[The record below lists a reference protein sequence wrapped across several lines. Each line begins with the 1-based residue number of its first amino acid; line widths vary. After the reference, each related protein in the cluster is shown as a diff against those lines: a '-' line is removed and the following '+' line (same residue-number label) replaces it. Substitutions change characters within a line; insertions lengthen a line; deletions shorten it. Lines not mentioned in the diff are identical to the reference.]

1 MGISPEI
8 SDSSNYEKPIAFT
21 NMEITKLAI
30 HGAWQ
35 TYSPIIEDSR
45 GCLKEWFNYSQNFKQ
60 TGLKFEVSQ
69 SIFSKSKKGVI
80 RGIHY
85 SLSPSSQWKW
95 ITCVYGSILDVIVD
109 VRLDS
114 PTFGQQVQVFLND
127 SNGIGVL
134 IQGNL
139 GHAFQSL
146 TDNSILVYNLSSEYD
161 TQFEKSINPLDKK
174 LGIKWPIIDPIISK
188 KDFTSPSLV
197 DQIKMKN
204 LPGIEN

>member
-1 MGISPEI
+1 
-8 SDSSNYEKPIAFT
+8 
-21 NMEITKLAI
+21 MEITQLAI
-30 HGAWQ
+30 NGAWQ
-35 TYSPIIEDSR
+35 THSPIFNDDR
-45 GCLKEWFNYSQNFKQ
+45 GCLKEWFNYSKNLRQ
-60 TGLKFEVSQ
+60 TGLKFEVAQ

-95 ITCVYGSILDVIVD
+95 ITCVNGLILDVIVD

-114 PTFGQQVQVFLND
+114 PTFGKQVQVFLND
-127 SNGIGVL
+127 SNGMGVL

-146 TDNSILVYNLSSEYD
+146 ADDSILVYNLSSEYD
-161 TQFEKSINPLDKK
+161 NTFEKCINPLDKD
-174 LGIKWPIIDPIISK
+174 INIEWPIINPIISK
-188 KDFTSPSLV
+188 KDSTSPSLK

-204 LPGIEN
+204 LPSI